1 MGDQNTHTHRFTTR
15 EDVYAIFFN
24 MPQGNHKG
32 KKVIAVPNGGKKKKQ
47 EALKKKAAQ
56 SKPKPAKSHA
66 ANHVKGQIQKA
77 INANIELT
85 CKQRASNEFSAFKI
99 LKKEVL
105 AAGKEVKK
113 GARAEA
119 IAKC

>member
-1 MGDQNTHTHRFTTR
+1 
-15 EDVYAIFFN
+15 

-32 KKVIAVPNGGKKKKQ
+32 KKAVSVPRAGIKKKQ
-47 EALKKKAAQ
+47 DALKLKKIAAQ
-56 SKPKPAKSHA
+56 SKPKPIKNHPG
-66 ANHVKGQIQKA
+66 NHVKRQIQKA

-85 CKQRASNEFSAFKI
+85 CKQRASNEFAAFKI
-99 LKKEVL
+99 LKNEVL

-119 IAKC
+119 LKKV